1 MGLKW
6 FQLYCNY
13 KLTKGISQKP
23 MCILTEGFSAER
35 LLLLT
40 SFVILLIFTVAD
52 QHQVYTLRHAK
63 NLFFTHHVSQ
73 GPLLVSTF
81 TLDDFSPLIWF
92 SLFKQLVRVA
102 CHLDPLGDCSHHCL
116 SWWGFA
122 VVGNVTWPS
131 SDIQQGHF
139 GLEALCNFLL
149 EWKNQKMVTDSGM
162 VIPPNTTNIHP
173 SKHLHWKHWNLN

>member
-63 NLFFTHHVSQ
+63 NLFFYPSCQSRPTVGEHFHPWRLFSSH
-73 GPLLVSTF
+73 LV
-81 TLDDFSPLIWF
+81 FSF
-92 SLFKQLVRVA
+92 QTAGESRVPFR
-102 CHLDPLGDCSHHCL
+102 PLGRLFTPLSIVMRVCSGGECHVTVIRHPAG
-116 SWWGFA
+116 SFWVGS
-122 VVGNVTWPS
+122 VVQFSAGVEKSENGDWLRNGYTS
-131 SDIQQGHF
+131 
-139 GLEALCNFLL
+139 
-149 EWKNQKMVTDSGM
+149 
-162 VIPPNTTNIHP
+162 
-173 SKHLHWKHWNLN
+173 